1 MPAHSCDLRGALK
14 MTAPDINPAIPPVL
28 DGFGALASRYKL
40 LLSDVWG
47 VVHNGEAAYE
57 AACAALKKARDSGTT
72 VILISNAPRPGVV
85 VAKQIARWGVPADC
99 YDTIVASGDVAR
111 TEIETRPD
119 AKIFHL
125 GPSRD
130 LPNYDGL
137 PNAMVGEDDCD
148 LVVVTGPF
156 NDEVEGPDDYREMFA
171 RLKQRDVL
179 MLCANPDI
187 VVERGDKLIWCAGA
201 LAQVYE
207 ELGGKVIYAGK
218 PHAPI
223 YDLAFETAAK
233 IRGNR
238 VAKNEVLAI
247 GDGARTDLKGAAL
260 QGIDCLFITG
270 GIHAADFAEENNRAG
285 EIFAEQAAW
294 PVGMMHRLRW

>member
-1 MPAHSCDLRGALK
+1 MK
-14 MTAPDINPAIPPVL
+14 APDIDPAIPPVL
-28 DGFGALASRYKL
+28 DGFGPLAPGYKL
-40 LLSDVWG
+40 ILSDVWG
-47 VVHNGEAAYE
+47 VVHNGEAAYPP
-57 AACAALKKARDSGTT
+57 ACAALKTARENGAT

-111 TEIETRPD
+111 TEMEARPG

-125 GPSRD
+125 GPARD

-137 PNAMVGEDDCD
+137 PNPMVGEDECD

-171 RLKQRDVL
+171 RLRKRDVL

-223 YDLAFETAAK
+223 YDLAFLTARK
-233 IRGNR
+233 LRGSA

-270 GIHAADFAEENNRAG
+270 GIHAEDFSEEKNRAG

-294 PVGMMHRLRW
+294 PIGMMHRLRW